1 MVWKLWE
8 GFEEEEEEEGLDTV
22 MSGGWTGQT
31 KSFSQMGGAL
41 DLWDLLGS
49 GPQIGGAIE
58 GDEVVGDKWL
68 RVLRVEEELSPM
80 IRETESEAVGEVETT
95 GESEAADELLSRG
108 VWLVGEES

>member
-1 MVWKLWE
+1 
-8 GFEEEEEEEGLDTV
+8 

-58 GDEVVGDKWL
+58 GDEVVGDK
-68 RVLRVEEELSPM
+68 
-80 IRETESEAVGEVETT
+80 
-95 GESEAADELLSRG
+95 
-108 VWLVGEES
+108 